1 MSKNLI
7 NALQIDHNSVK
18 FITAQEIEIANQG
31 SIIQVLGMS
40 EKVGHW
46 NTEEGAIDK
55 DLLASYIKS
64 SHLENERIAGQKIT
78 STLVSVNSGITSRYI
93 THELFFNNIVITE
106 EHIKSF
112 YESKDFTQLY
122 ENQDIPIHTLPISYK
137 IDEKKIVSD
146 PIGHKAQML
155 TVKWHVISI
164 SKNQLKDIHDL
175 LDASDL
181 QMKQCVL
188 ASYAS
193 SLAAINEME
202 SSLGVI
208 CLDINYYKTEVTI
221 IIDDQLVFF
230 DSSDVGLKYVNNDLQ
245 NILNVSDEDSDKLRI
260 KWSND
265 NSSKNLD
272 ESDIR
277 IKQIISSRLEE
288 IIELALKKLKISK
301 YYDLANSHVV
311 LTGEG
316 AKHADIIDLAT
327 NIFKT
332 KNIRIGSPQK
342 IHGLKTIIENP
353 SNSTCLG
360 MLNYAL
366 STEFQFNAK
375 DESDKKKSVLSMLYN
390 FFKAI

>member
-46 NTEEGAIDK
+46 NTEGAIDK
-55 DLLASYIKS
+55 DLLTSYIKS

-112 YESKDFTQLY
+112 YESKNFTQLY
-122 ENQDIPIHTLPISYK
+122 ESQDIPIHTLPISYK

-146 PIGHKAQML
+146 PIGYKAQML

-245 NILNVSDEDSDKLRI
+245 SILNVSDEDSNKLRI

-272 ESDIR
+272 ESEIR

>member
-46 NTEEGAIDK
+46 NTEGAIDK

-245 NILNVSDEDSDKLRI
+245 SILNVSDEDSNKLRI

-272 ESDIR
+272 ESEIR

-288 IIELALKKLKISK
+288 IIELALKKLKTSK
-301 YYDLANSHVV
+301 YYDLANSHIV

-327 NIFKT
+327 HIFKT

>member
-46 NTEEGAIDK
+46 NTEGAIDK

-230 DSSDVGLKYVNNDLQ
+230 DSSDVGLKYINNDLQ
-245 NILNVSDEDSDKLRI
+245 SILNVSDEDSDKLRI

-301 YYDLANSHVV
+301 YYDLANSHIV

>member
-1 MSKNLI
+1 MLKNLI

-46 NTEEGAIDK
+46 NTEGAIDK

-230 DSSDVGLKYVNNDLQ
+230 DNSDVGLKYINNDLQ
-245 NILNVSDEDSDKLRI
+245 SILNVSDEDSDKLRI

>member
-46 NTEEGAIDK
+46 DTESEIDK

-64 SHLENERIAGQKIT
+64 SHIENERIAGQKIT

-245 NILNVSDEDSDKLRI
+245 SILNVSDEDSNKLRI

>member
-46 NTEEGAIDK
+46 NTEGAIDK

-93 THELFFNNIVITE
+93 THELFFNNIIITE

-245 NILNVSDEDSDKLRI
+245 SILNVSDEDSNKLRI

-272 ESDIR
+272 ESEIR

>member
-46 NTEEGAIDK
+46 NTEGAIDK

-93 THELFFNNIVITE
+93 THELFFNNIIITE

-245 NILNVSDEDSDKLRI
+245 SILNVSDEDSNKLRI

-288 IIELALKKLKISK
+288 IIELALKKLKLSK

>member
-31 SIIQVLGMS
+31 SIIQVLGMT
-40 EKVGHW
+40 EKKGQW
-46 NTEEGAIDK
+46 NTENILDK

-64 SHLENERIAGQKIT
+64 SHLENERIAGQKINN
-78 STLVSVNSGITSRYI
+78 TLVSVSTGITSRYI
-93 THELFFNNIVITE
+93 THELFLNNIEINE

-112 YESKDFTQLY
+112 YDSKDFTQLY
-122 ENQDIPIHTLPISYK
+122 ENDDIPIHTLPISYK
-137 IDEKKIVSD
+137 INEKKIVSD
-146 PIGHKAQML
+146 PIGYKAQML

-164 SKNQLKDIHDL
+164 SKKQLKDINEL
-175 LDASDL
+175 LEASDL

-208 CLDINYYKTEVTI
+208 CLSINYYKTEVTI

-230 DSSDVGLKYVNNDLQ
+230 DSSEIGLKYVNSDLQ
-245 NILNVSDEDSDKLRI
+245 SILNISEDESDKLRL

-265 NSSKNLD
+265 TSSKNIN
-272 ESDIR
+272 ESENR
-277 IKQIISSRLEE
+277 IKKIISSRIEE
-288 IIELALKKLKISK
+288 IIELALRKLKMSK
-301 YYDLANSHVV
+301 YYDLANSHIV

-316 AKHADIIDLAT
+316 AKHSEIVELTAS
-327 NIFKT
+327 IFKT

-353 SNSTCLG
+353 SNSTCIG

-366 STEFQFNAK
+366 STEFQYDSK
-375 DESDKKKSVLSMLYN
+375 DDRNKKDSILSMLYN

>member
-46 NTEEGAIDK
+46 NTEGAIDK

-93 THELFFNNIVITE
+93 THELFFNNIIITE

-193 SLAAINEME
+193 SLAAINDME

-245 NILNVSDEDSDKLRI
+245 SILNVSDEDSNKLRI

-272 ESDIR
+272 ESEIR

>member
-46 NTEEGAIDK
+46 DTESEIDK

-64 SHLENERIAGQKIT
+64 SHIENERIAGQKIT

-245 NILNVSDEDSDKLRI
+245 SILNVSDEDSDKLRI

-272 ESDIR
+272 ESEIR

-301 YYDLANSHVV
+301 YYDLANSHIV

>member
-46 NTEEGAIDK
+46 DTESGIDK

-64 SHLENERIAGQKIT
+64 THLENERIADQKIT

-245 NILNVSDEDSDKLRI
+245 SILDVSDKDSDKLRI

>member
-7 NALQIDHNSVK
+7 NALQIDYNSVK

-46 NTEEGAIDK
+46 DTEGAIDR

-208 CLDINYYKTEVTI
+208 CLDINHYKTEVTI

-245 NILNVSDEDSDKLRI
+245 SILNVSDEDSDKLRI

-288 IIELALKKLKISK
+288 IIELALKKLILSK

>member
-40 EKVGHW
+40 EKVGYW
-46 NTEEGAIDK
+46 DTEGAIDK
-55 DLLASYIKS
+55 DLLASCIKS

-245 NILNVSDEDSDKLRI
+245 SILNVSDEDSDKLRI

-272 ESDIR
+272 ESEIR

-316 AKHADIIDLAT
+316 AKHVDIIDLAT

>member
-46 NTEEGAIDK
+46 NTEGAIDK

-245 NILNVSDEDSDKLRI
+245 SILNVSDEDSDKLRI

-301 YYDLANSHVV
+301 YYDLANSHIV

>member
-46 NTEEGAIDK
+46 NTEGAIDK

-112 YESKDFTQLY
+112 YESKDFIQLY

-245 NILNVSDEDSDKLRI
+245 SILNVSDEDSDKLRI

>member
-46 NTEEGAIDK
+46 DTEGAIDK

-245 NILNVSDEDSDKLRI
+245 SILNVSDEDSNKLRI

>member
-46 NTEEGAIDK
+46 NTEGAIDK

-112 YESKDFTQLY
+112 YESKDFIQLY

-245 NILNVSDEDSDKLRI
+245 SILNVSDEDSDKLRI

-301 YYDLANSHVV
+301 YYDLANSHIV

>member
-46 NTEEGAIDK
+46 DTEGAIDT

-93 THELFFNNIVITE
+93 NHELFFNNIVITE

-245 NILNVSDEDSDKLRI
+245 SILNVSDEDSNKLRI

>member
-46 NTEEGAIDK
+46 DTESEIDK

-245 NILNVSDEDSDKLRI
+245 SILNVSDEDSDKLRI

-301 YYDLANSHVV
+301 YYDLANSHIV

>member
-46 NTEEGAIDK
+46 DKEGAIDK

-245 NILNVSDEDSDKLRI
+245 SILNVSDEDSDKLRI

-301 YYDLANSHVV
+301 YYDLANSHIV

>member
-46 NTEEGAIDK
+46 NTEGAIDK

-245 NILNVSDEDSDKLRI
+245 SILNVSDEDSDKLRI

-272 ESDIR
+272 ESEIR

>member
-46 NTEEGAIDK
+46 NTEGAIDK

-245 NILNVSDEDSDKLRI
+245 SILNVSDEDSNKLRI

-277 IKQIISSRLEE
+277 IKQIILSRLEE

>member
-46 NTEEGAIDK
+46 NTEGAIDK

-64 SHLENERIAGQKIT
+64 SHIENERIAGQKIT

-245 NILNVSDEDSDKLRI
+245 SILNIPDEDADKLRI

-277 IKQIISSRLEE
+277 IKQIIFSRLEE

-316 AKHADIIDLAT
+316 AKHADIIDLST

>member
-46 NTEEGAIDK
+46 DTEGAIDK

-230 DSSDVGLKYVNNDLQ
+230 DSSDVGLKYINNDLQ
-245 NILNVSDEDSDKLRI
+245 SILNVSDEDSDKLRI

>member
-46 NTEEGAIDK
+46 NTEGPIDK

-93 THELFFNNIVITE
+93 THELFFNNIIITE

-245 NILNVSDEDSDKLRI
+245 SILNVSDEDSDKLRI

>member
-1 MSKNLI
+1 
-7 NALQIDHNSVK
+7 
-18 FITAQEIEIANQG
+18 
-31 SIIQVLGMS
+31 
-40 EKVGHW
+40 
-46 NTEEGAIDK
+46 
-55 DLLASYIKS
+55 
-64 SHLENERIAGQKIT
+64 
-78 STLVSVNSGITSRYI
+78 
-93 THELFFNNIVITE
+93 
-106 EHIKSF
+106 
-112 YESKDFTQLY
+112 
-122 ENQDIPIHTLPISYK
+122 
-137 IDEKKIVSD
+137 
-146 PIGHKAQML
+146 ML

-245 NILNVSDEDSDKLRI
+245 SILNVSDEDSDKLRI

-272 ESDIR
+272 EPDIR

-332 KNIRIGSPQK
+332 KN
-342 IHGLKTIIENP
+342 N
-353 SNSTCLG
+353 SNISL
-360 MLNYAL
+360 
-366 STEFQFNAK
+366 
-375 DESDKKKSVLSMLYN
+375 
-390 FFKAI
+390 

>member
-46 NTEEGAIDK
+46 NTEGAIDK

-245 NILNVSDEDSDKLRI
+245 SILNVSDDDSDKLRI

>member
-46 NTEEGAIDK
+46 DTEGAIDK

-245 NILNVSDEDSDKLRI
+245 SILNVSDEDSDKLRI

-327 NIFKT
+327 NIFRT

>member
-1 MSKNLI
+1 
-7 NALQIDHNSVK
+7 
-18 FITAQEIEIANQG
+18 
-31 SIIQVLGMS
+31 
-40 EKVGHW
+40 
-46 NTEEGAIDK
+46 
-55 DLLASYIKS
+55 
-64 SHLENERIAGQKIT
+64 
-78 STLVSVNSGITSRYI
+78 
-93 THELFFNNIVITE
+93 
-106 EHIKSF
+106 
-112 YESKDFTQLY
+112 
-122 ENQDIPIHTLPISYK
+122 
-137 IDEKKIVSD
+137 
-146 PIGHKAQML
+146 ML

-208 CLDINYYKTEVTI
+208 CLDINHYKTEVTI

-245 NILNVSDEDSDKLRI
+245 SILNVSDEDSDKLRI

>member
-46 NTEEGAIDK
+46 NTEGAIDK

-245 NILNVSDEDSDKLRI
+245 SILNVSDEDSNKLRI

-316 AKHADIIDLAT
+316 AKHADIIDLST

>member
-46 NTEEGAIDK
+46 NTEGAIDK

-64 SHLENERIAGQKIT
+64 SHIENERIAGQKIT

-112 YESKDFTQLY
+112 YESKDFIQLY

-245 NILNVSDEDSDKLRI
+245 SILNVSDEDSNKLRI

-316 AKHADIIDLAT
+316 AKHADIIDLST

>member
-46 NTEEGAIDK
+46 NTEGAIDK

-93 THELFFNNIVITE
+93 THELFFNNIIITE

-245 NILNVSDEDSDKLRI
+245 SILNVSDEDSDKLRI

-272 ESDIR
+272 ESEIR

-301 YYDLANSHVV
+301 YYDLANSHIV

>member
-46 NTEEGAIDK
+46 DTEGAIDK

-93 THELFFNNIVITE
+93 THELFFNNIIITE

-245 NILNVSDEDSDKLRI
+245 SILNVSDEDSNKLRI

-316 AKHADIIDLAT
+316 AKHADIIDLST